1 MKIPGGRPLRIA
13 CAFCA
18 ALLVSGW
25 VAWIASPYFVEDP
38 MELLARQTPVR
49 TWTDRNGHVLW
60 HERTYDAQWRFPVPL
75 DRISPHAVRV
85 ILAAEDASFYRHSG
99 VDYFAV
105 CRALWQNL
113 VSGRRISGASTI
125 SMQLA
130 GMALPPG
137 RHDLKRKFLQAA
149 MARKMEKRH
158 AKEEI
163 LEEYLNRIPFGGKL
177 CGIEAA
183 AQYYFGL
190 PAGKLNLAE
199 STFLCGLP
207 QRPGYFRPDRHLAR
221 AKERQR
227 IVLKLLTR
235 RGKLS
240 REEAARIL
248 HREPLRL
255 RDFRCRAPFENA
267 ASPGEFR
274 HALAF
279 SGARSGRT
287 TLDRELQFRV
297 LALLREQR
305 ARLTGVRDFAA
316 LLIDNRS
323 GEVLVYIG
331 TPDITAKPDGE
342 VDSVRAVRSAG
353 SSLKPFIYAEA
364 IGGGLIVSA
373 TKILDAPVR
382 YGSYAPGNYDG
393 RFYGKVSAGSALAR
407 SLNTPAIRLT
417 ARLGEKRVNET
428 FERIGLSI
436 RRPGR
441 NVSAGLSLALGTRG
455 YTLWDIT
462 RAYVLL
468 ARGGDLLQ
476 PSLSR
481 DGGRKNER
489 KKCFPPEVCLMV
501 SAMLRERPFGHGGT
515 DAAWKTGTSNNNC
528 DAWCFAFT
536 PHHTVGVWF
545 GNKDG
550 KRSPDLVGVSA
561 ALPAACGIFELL
573 YPNGT
578 SPRWPDAGKRLELRP
593 LCAESGLTPG
603 AFCRRLSRE
612 FVIPGLPL
620 ESCTACAPEKRPIL
634 TILSPAAKQ
643 YRVAPGQKKVRLQ
656 LLTDGGSVSWFLNDR
671 PIGEDLAEYGFS
683 PGARYTLRALE
694 RTEDHKVPPR
704 SAEVTFSVAG
714 DGP

>member
-1 MKIPGGRPLRIA
+1 MRLPGKPPLRIA
-13 CAFCA
+13 CTFGA
-18 ALLVSGW
+18 ALLVSGG
-25 VAWIASPYFVEDP
+25 VAWIVSPYCVDDP
-38 MELLARQTPVR
+38 MVLLARQTPVR
-49 TWTDRNGHVLW
+49 TWTDRNGRVLW
-60 HERTYDAQWRFPVPL
+60 NERTYDAQWRFPVPL
-75 DRISPHAVRV
+75 GRISPHAVRV
-85 ILAAEDASFYRHSG
+85 ILAAEDASFYRHAG
-99 VDYFAV
+99 VDYLAV
-105 CRALWQNL
+105 CRALGQNL
-113 VSGRRISGASTI
+113 VSARRISGASTI

-149 MARKMEKRH
+149 MARKMEQLH
-158 AKEEI
+158 PKEKI

-177 CGIEAA
+177 YGIEAA
-183 AQYYFGL
+183 ARYYFGL
-190 PAGKLNLAE
+190 SAEKLNLAE

-207 QRPGYFRPDRHLAR
+207 QRPNYFRPDRHLAR

-227 IVLKLLTR
+227 IVLKLLVR

-240 REEAARIL
+240 REEAEKIL
-248 HREPLRL
+248 HHEPLRL
-255 RDFRCRAPFENA
+255 RDFRFRAPFENA

-274 HALAF
+274 HAFAV
-279 SGARSGRT
+279 SGAKSGRT
-287 TLDRELQFRV
+287 TLDRELHFKV

-305 ARLTGVRDFAA
+305 SRLTGVKDFAA

-331 TPDITAKPDGE
+331 TPDIAAKPDGQ

-373 TKILDAPVR
+373 TKLLDAPVR

-407 SLNTPAIRLT
+407 SLNTPAVRLV
-417 ARLGEKRVNET
+417 ARLGEKRVHET
-428 FERIGLSI
+428 FGRIGLSP
-436 RRPGR
+436 RRSGK
-441 NVSAGLSLALGTRG
+441 NISAGLSLALGTEG

-462 RAYVLL
+462 CAYVAL
-468 ARGGDLLQ
+468 ARGGTFVHPTLT
-476 PSLSR
+476 R
-481 DGGRKNER
+481 DGGGG
-489 KKCFPPEVCLMV
+489 KKAKRSFPPEVCLMI
-501 SAMLRERPFGHGGT
+501 SIMLRERPFGLDGP

-528 DAWCFAFT
+528 DAWCFAYT
-536 PHHTVGVWF
+536 PDYTLGVWF

-550 KRSPDLVGVSA
+550 KRSPDLVGASA

-573 YPNGT
+573 YPDGT
-578 SPRWPDAGKRLELRP
+578 SPRWPDAGKMLELRS
-593 LCAESGLTPG
+593 LCAESGLTPN

-612 FVIPGLPL
+612 FAIPGLPL
-620 ESCTACAPEKRPIL
+620 ASCTVCAPEKRPPL
-634 TILSPAAKQ
+634 TILSPAEKQ
-643 YRVAPGQKKVRLQ
+643 YRVTPGKKTVRLQ
-656 LLTDGGSVSWFLNDR
+656 LRTSGRNVSYFLNDR
-671 PIGEDLAEYGFS
+671 PIGEDLAEYEFL
-683 PGARYTLRALE
+683 PNARYTLRALE
-694 RTEDHKVPPR
+694 RTQDPTIPPR